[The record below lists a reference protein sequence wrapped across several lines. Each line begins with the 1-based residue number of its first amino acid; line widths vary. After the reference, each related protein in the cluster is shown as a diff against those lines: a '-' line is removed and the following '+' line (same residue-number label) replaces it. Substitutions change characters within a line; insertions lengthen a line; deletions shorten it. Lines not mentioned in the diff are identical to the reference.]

1 MTEITPT
8 STARY
13 LWVAVG
19 VLGAA
24 TLTLG
29 AVLLNPQWRAAD
41 STPLAPAS
49 PVALQATSAAPVVVP
64 TPAAALPDKP
74 GTPEVV
80 VPAQV
85 VEPKSA
91 PAPVHTAQTASKK
104 IASKP
109 VQKPAATPAGGA
121 VIPPP
126 PPPESPAVTTERP
139 AAPAVTTAPAQPTT
153 ATKVV
158 CARCATVQSVTPVQR
173 DAAKGSGVGVLVGGA
188 LGGLLGNQVGGGD
201 GKTAATVLGAVGGGW
216 AGNEVEKRMKKETI
230 YQVTVRMQDGSTRQI
245 ERADP
250 IAVGAA
256 VTVEGDTIRL
266 QTTPE

>member
-1 MTEITPT
+1 MCKSLLPL
-8 STARY
+8 R
-13 LWVAVG
+13 W
-19 VLGAA
+19 GAPSCRHPHRQN
-24 TLTLG
+24 LR
-29 AVLLNPQWRAAD
+29 Q
-41 STPLAPAS
+41 S
-49 PVALQATSAAPVVVP
+49 PPS
-64 TPAAALPDKP
+64 
-74 GTPEVV
+74 G
-80 VPAQV
+80 
-85 VEPKSA
+85 
-91 PAPVHTAQTASKK
+91 
-104 IASKP
+104 
-109 VQKPAATPAGGA
+109 
-121 VIPPP
+121 PP
-126 PPPESPAVTTERP
+126 
-139 AAPAVTTAPAQPTT
+139 PAVTTAPAQPTT